1 MEQIRTHTR
10 RDSPLN
16 GTDREGGREGGR
28 DGGTEGKFLK
38 IIVCTNGTERNG
50 IKWIEMEQ
58 NGTDQNTHM
67 ERFTVGLGRA
77 YNLRAR
83 VGLRLKTSGSGFF
96 GLYIKKIRASSGLHK
111 KNSGFK

>member
-1 MEQIRTHTR
+1 MKKFYSIYAQTTR
-10 RDSPLN
+10 S
-16 GTDREGGREGGR
+16 GTEREGG
-28 DGGTEGKFLK
+28 
-38 IIVCTNGTERNG
+38 NGM
-50 IKWIEMEQ
+50 KLEQ

-83 VGLRLKTSGSGFF
+83 VGLGLKTSGSGFF

>member
-10 RDSPLN
+10 RDSPLS
-16 GTDREGGREGGR
+16 GTDREGGRE
-28 DGGTEGKFLK
+28 GGTEGKFLK

-58 NGTDQNTHM
+58 NGTDENTHM

-83 VGLRLKTSGSGFF
+83 VGLGLKTSGSGFF